1 MRGASWSAER
11 PKLVP
16 SELGCNDAHQPP
28 LGPHVSI
35 HRSCRVA
42 HPSASIAH
50 TSSFICPNASRQ
62 VSTHPSRPS
71 SLLHYDACYLY
82 GKVAVCVAVA
92 VTCDTCL
99 RYGAAAH
106 ASLPGQ
112 NALPSSCTRTHGPPI
127 LGVTM
132 YLWLGS
138 IRPLAILAPLPLIRS
153 ASGCQTCSR
162 LIFSSTQA
170 FFRLK
175 ASFLLHLSLTFSQG
189 RASCSLAIACCNP
202 HLPIPHYR

>member
-1 MRGASWSAER
+1 MGGASCSAER

-112 NALPSSCTRTHGPPI
+112 NALPSSCTRTHAPQFWVSPCTFGSAASDHLLFSLPCRSFAQPP
-127 LGVTM
+127 
-132 YLWLGS
+132 
-138 IRPLAILAPLPLIRS
+138 AA
-153 ASGCQTCSR
+153 R
-162 LIFSSTQA
+162 LV
-170 FFRLK
+170 
-175 ASFLLHLSLTFSQG
+175 HV
-189 RASCSLAIACCNP
+189 
-202 HLPIPHYR
+202 